1 MKSNE
6 RLTRGFGIPVDND
19 LNSVIAGLRDQ
30 WSSIMFTRPSIWYTL
45 TGSAFPNVQSSTTVS
60 RGNL

>member
-30 WSSIMFTRPSIWYTL
+30 WSSVMFTRPRNRNAS
-45 TGSAFPNVQSSTTVS
+45 TGSAFTNVRSRTTVS
-60 RGNL
+60 